1 MSATI
6 LLQNNQPLKLYF
18 GLKTRRENSKND
30 FKFFF
35 FKYLSI
41 SLSFITEISCHD
53 MKLY

>member
-1 MSATI
+1 MSATV

-18 GLKTRRENSKND
+18 GLKTRRENLKND
-30 FKFFF
+30 FNFF

-41 SLSFITEISCHD
+41 YLSFITEISCHD